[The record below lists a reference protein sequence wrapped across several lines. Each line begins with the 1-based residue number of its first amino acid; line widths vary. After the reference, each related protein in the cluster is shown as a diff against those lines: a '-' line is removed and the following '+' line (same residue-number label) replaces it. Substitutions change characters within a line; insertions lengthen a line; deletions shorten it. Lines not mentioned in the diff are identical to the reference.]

1 MGDLLFNFLSVPPT
15 WNLCLNKDCTH
26 KDTSMHYFAGQ
37 YLPANKMTGGHA
49 AERRSAIQQ

>member
-26 KDTSMHYFAGQ
+26 KDTTMHYFAGQ

-49 AERRSAIQQ
+49 AEHRLAIQQ